1 MLKKKHKL
9 SDCQYSDVIN
19 VLLNTFRFKKNKLK
33 TNLVSNVMRVR
44 NFKFPIC
51 KCNTKQFFI
60 GLLDKG
66 RQNDEVAD

>member
-1 MLKKKHKL
+1 MLKKT
-9 SDCQYSDVIN
+9 YSDVIN

-44 NFKFPIC
+44 NFKFPINE